1 MVVSVNGTNRMA
13 SVNACNIGCIIRAF
27 VPPRLP
33 MQAKDLILERFTTL
47 SPTLQAAARFIV
59 DHPNEVVIASMRGL
73 AQRAGAQPATLV
85 RLAQQLGYAGWP
97 ELKSAFAEDLGL
109 HAERYAPRAKSLAAR
124 GRHADLLGEL
134 FNAQRRNLDAT
145 EAQCAAPLRDAVK
158 LLRQARSVHVAG
170 FRASFPMA
178 HALVYGYR
186 LFRPTVHLIDGQG
199 GGLEMQL
206 RPIER
211 HDALVA
217 ISFAPYSRE
226 AMVAVEAA
234 RSAGARI
241 VALTDR
247 STSPLALAADA
258 AVLFAADS
266 PSFFPSVTAA
276 MAATE
281 ALLELLVADAGE
293 AVARQIGRAEQQLV
307 DSGAYLE
314 SRPRRS

>member
-1 MVVSVNGTNRMA
+1 MH
-13 SVNACNIGCIIRAF
+13 
-27 VPPRLP
+27 
-33 MQAKDLILERFTTL
+33 AKDLILQRFTSL

-59 DHPNEVVIASMRGL
+59 DHPNEVVIASMRSL

-97 ELKSAFAEDLGL
+97 DLKAAFAEGLGL

-124 GRHADLLGEL
+124 SRHTDLLGEL
-134 FNAQRRNLDAT
+134 FEVQRHNLDTT
-145 EAQCAAPLRDAVK
+145 EAQCAGPLRAAVK
-158 LLRQARSVHVAG
+158 LLRQAKAVHVAG

-178 HALVYGYR
+178 YALVYGYR
-186 LFRPTVHLIDGQG
+186 LFRSSVHLIDAHG

-211 HDALVA
+211 HDVVVA

-234 RSAGARI
+234 QRCGAR
-241 VALTDR
+241 VVVLTDS
-247 STSPLALAADA
+247 STSPLALAADV
-258 AVLFAADS
+258 AVLFAAAS

-293 AVARQIGRAEQQLV
+293 AVAQQIDRAEQQLF

-314 SRPRRS
+314 PPRKRS

>member
-1 MVVSVNGTNRMA
+1 MH
-13 SVNACNIGCIIRAF
+13 
-27 VPPRLP
+27 
-33 MQAKDLILERFTTL
+33 AKDLILERFATL

-59 DHPNEVVIASMRGL
+59 DHPNEVVIASMRSL
-73 AQRAGAQPATLV
+73 AQHAGAQPATLV

-97 ELKSAFAEDLGL
+97 ELKAAFVEDLGL
-109 HAERYAPRAKSLAAR
+109 HTERYAPRAKSLAAR
-124 GRHADLLGEL
+124 GRHADLLAEL
-134 FNAQRRNLDAT
+134 FAAQRRNLDAT
-145 EAQCAAPLRDAVK
+145 EAQSGAALRAAVK
-158 LLRQARSVHVAG
+158 LLRQARAVHVAG

-186 LFRPTVHLIDGQG
+186 LFRSSVHLIDGQG

-211 HDALVA
+211 HDAVVA

-226 AMVAVEAA
+226 AMAAVEAA
-234 RSAGARI
+234 RRAGAR
-241 VALTDR
+241 VVVLTDR

-258 AVLFAADS
+258 TLLFAAES
-266 PSFFPSVTAA
+266 PTFFPSVTAA

-293 AVARQIGRAEQQLV
+293 AVAQQIDRAEQQLF

-314 SRPRRS
+314 SPHRRA

>member
-1 MVVSVNGTNRMA
+1 MH
-13 SVNACNIGCIIRAF
+13 
-27 VPPRLP
+27 
-33 MQAKDLILERFTTL
+33 AKDLILERFASL

-59 DHPNEVVIASMRGL
+59 DHPNEVVIASMRSL
-73 AQRAGAQPATLV
+73 ALRAGAQPATLV

-97 ELKSAFAEDLGL
+97 ELKSAFADDLGL

-134 FNAQRRNLDAT
+134 FAAQRHNLDVT
-145 EAQCAAPLRDAVK
+145 EAQCGVALRAAVK
-158 LLRQARSVHVAG
+158 LLRQAKAVHVAG

-178 HALVYGYR
+178 YALVYGYR
-186 LFRPTVHLIDGQG
+186 LFRQSVHLIDAHG

-206 RPIER
+206 RPVVR
-211 HDALVA
+211 QDVVVA

-234 RSAGARI
+234 KRCGARV
-241 VALTDR
+241 VALTD
-247 STSPLALAADA
+247 SSASPLALAADV
-258 AVLFAADS
+258 AVLYAATS

-276 MAATE
+276 IAVTE

-293 AVARQIGRAEQQLV
+293 AVAQQIDRAEQQLV

-314 SRPRRS
+314 PPARRA